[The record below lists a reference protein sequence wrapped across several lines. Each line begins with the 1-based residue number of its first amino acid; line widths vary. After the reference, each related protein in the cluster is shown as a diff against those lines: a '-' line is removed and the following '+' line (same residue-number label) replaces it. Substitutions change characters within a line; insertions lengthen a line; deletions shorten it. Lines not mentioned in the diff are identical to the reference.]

1 MVICCKCGNK
11 LPFRSLLLSPKLPVA
26 DLECPFCDSHLHAGR
41 QSKRIIWT
49 GLIVGGLVAA
59 ICAYNT
65 YHFLDWSKTL
75 SVGIILIISVVVA
88 AILTGYSWL
97 RNDFYVN
104 N

>member
-1 MVICCKCGNK
+1 
-11 LPFRSLLLSPKLPVA
+11 VA
-26 DLECPFCDSHLHAGR
+26 DVECPFCNSHLHAGR
-41 QSKRIIWT
+41 QSKRTIWT

>member
-1 MVICCKCGNK
+1 M
-11 LPFRSLLLSPKLPVA
+11 A
-26 DLECPFCDSHLHAGR
+26 DVECPFCNSHLHAGR
-41 QSKRIIWT
+41 QSKRTIWT

-65 YHFLDWSKTL
+65 YHFLGWSKTL
-75 SVGIILIISVVVA
+75 SVGIILVISVVVA